1 MMTQNDAQMYG
12 LTEQDARTVT
22 TLMHKG
28 GDFADLPERI
38 WMTLY
43 AYWMDHGMP
52 YGIAK
57 ARTGDPYQWIQ
68 NEMGQV

>member
-1 MMTQNDAQMYG
+1 MTQMYEQVYG
-12 LTEQDARTVT
+12 LTERDARTLTAVINR
-22 TLMHKG
+22 G
-28 GDFADLPERI
+28 DDFADLPERI

-43 AYWMDHGMP
+43 AYWLDHGMP

-68 NEMGQV
+68 NEMVKV